1 MKMAINFA
9 GVNKITITCVLYDEI
24 YFDFSCSKKL
34 QLGLVTRRQDL
45 VCKVKPMKNNFFV
58 IYFE

>member
-24 YFDFSCSKKL
+24 YFDFSCSKNL
-34 QLGLVTRRQDL
+34 QPTAVMSR
-45 VCKVKPMKNNFFV
+45 VFFFEIIEKYPMNR
-58 IYFE
+58 